1 MLDSWARCYTLTESL
16 SNSTYVLIYT
26 NEHNSG
32 GNPAMDNHPK
42 GVLGEVEVEV
52 EILLVASVHALETG
66 DRWWPDTKWSTILNY
81 RLYLLRFTAYT

>member
-1 MLDSWARCYTLTESL
+1 M
-16 SNSTYVLIYT
+16 YVLIYT

-66 DRWWPDTKWSTILNY
+66 DR
-81 RLYLLRFTAYT
+81 